1 MPAAEEQLISELE
14 DLVRA
19 ETPSDDRSA
28 LAAFAELF
36 AAKAAEIDGA
46 RVELIPQTTAG
57 DHIRVL
63 WGDPAAERP
72 VLLLGH
78 YDTVWPVGTLA
89 RMPFRV
95 DGDRV
100 YGPGILD
107 MKAGLLQG
115 LRAIQAYRR
124 RGGERPIVFLVTSD
138 EETGSESSREL
149 IETEARR
156 CAFALVLEPALDDG
170 SLKTSR
176 RGLMRYRITVT
187 GRASHSGLAPEAGVN
202 AIEELCELLQRV
214 TELADPR
221 RGVDVNVGT
230 IEGGTRF
237 NVVAAHA
244 SAEVSFRMNGRA
256 DAERIAEALNE
267 LRPRREGAT
276 VELEGGSLWPP
287 MERTEASDALAR
299 QAVSLAA
306 ELGLELATGHAGGAS
321 DGCHCAAVGAAVL
334 DGLGGVGRGAH
345 AEDEHVFIGEL
356 PRRIELLSRLLENGQ
371 AEA

>member
-19 ETPSDDRSA
+19 ETPSYDRSA

-36 AAKAAEIDGA
+36 AA
-46 RVELIPQTTAG
+46 
-57 DHIRVL
+57 
-63 WGDPAAERP
+63 
-72 VLLLGH
+72 
-78 YDTVWPVGTLA
+78 
-89 RMPFRV
+89 
-95 DGDRV
+95 
-100 YGPGILD
+100 
-107 MKAGLLQG
+107 
-115 LRAIQAYRR
+115 
-124 RGGERPIVFLVTSD
+124 
-138 EETGSESSREL
+138 
-149 IETEARR
+149 
-156 CAFALVLEPALDDG
+156 
-170 SLKTSR
+170 
-176 RGLMRYRITVT
+176 
-187 GRASHSGLAPEAGVN
+187 
-202 AIEELCELLQRV
+202 
-214 TELADPR
+214 
-221 RGVDVNVGT
+221 
-230 IEGGTRF
+230 RF

-244 SAEVSFRMNGRA
+244 SAEVSFRMNDRA

-306 ELGLELATGHAGGAS
+306 ELGFELATGHAGGAS

-345 AEDEHVFIGEL
+345 AEDEHVSIGEL
-356 PRRIELLSRLLENGQ
+356 PRRIELLSRLLENRQ